1 MKNKEIILPSN
12 RKFGVVFSI
21 FFILVAIYF
30 FYKNS
35 FFLTTF
41 FVFSSF
47 VFCILTLF
55 FTSYLSPLNF
65 AWYKFGILLG
75 KIVNPLVMGI
85 LFYLMI
91 SPVAMLSRLF
101 GRDEL
106 KIKES
111 KKKSY
116 WIDKKVEKNLTSF
129 KNQY

>member
-21 FFILVAIYF
+21 FFILIAIYF

-35 FFLTTF
+35 SFLTTF

-91 SPVAMLSRLF
+91 SPVAILSRLF

>member
-30 FYKNS
+30 FYKNR

-91 SPVAMLSRLF
+91 SPVAILSRLF

-111 KKKSY
+111 KKNSY

>member
-35 FFLTTF
+35 LFLTNF

-111 KKKSY
+111 KKNSY

>member
-91 SPVAMLSRLF
+91 SPVAILSRLF

-111 KKKSY
+111 KKKFLL
-116 WIDKKVEKNLTSF
+116 DR
-129 KNQY
+129 

>member
-35 FFLTTF
+35 LFLTNF

-91 SPVAMLSRLF
+91 SPVAILSRLF

-111 KKKSY
+111 KKNSY

>member
-1 MKNKEIILPSN
+1 M
-12 RKFGVVFSI
+12 
-21 FFILVAIYF
+21 
-30 FYKNS
+30 
-35 FFLTTF
+35 T
-41 FVFSSF
+41 
-47 VFCILTLF
+47 
-55 FTSYLSPLNF
+55 NF

-91 SPVAMLSRLF
+91 SPVAILSRLF

-111 KKKSY
+111 KKNSY